1 MSQIERI
8 KQAIMADPQ
17 NISYT
22 ERGIEP
28 LFAAPKTARINIVG
42 QAPGFKT
49 QKLGFIGRIRV
60 AIACVSG

>member
-17 NISYT
+17 N
-22 ERGIEP
+22 
-28 LFAAPKTARINIVG
+28 TAIQNAESNLSLRRQKLPVSILSVRLLG
-42 QAPGFKT
+42 LKRK
-49 QKLGFIGRIRV
+49 KLGFIGRIRV